1 MNDQM
6 SGGLG
11 FTAIVVAYMAKMTP
25 AGILVVSFFFSILL
39 QGGTYMQTSMQ
50 IPAAAADVM
59 QGILL
64 LFLLGSEFFTQYTII
79 HEKKEV
85 A

>member
-1 MNDQM
+1 
-6 SGGLG
+6 
-11 FTAIVVAYMAKMTP
+11 
-25 AGILVVSFFFSILL
+25 
-39 QGGTYMQTSMQ
+39 MQTSMQ

-59 QGILL
+59 QGIIL
-64 LFLLGSEFFTQYTII
+64 LFILGSEFFTQYKII

>member
-1 MNDQM
+1 MIKIFRYELRRLLWNKV
-6 SGGLG
+6 
-11 FTAIVVAYMAKMTP
+11 F

-59 QGILL
+59 QGIIL
-64 LFLLGSEFFTQYTII
+64 LFILGSEFFTQYKII